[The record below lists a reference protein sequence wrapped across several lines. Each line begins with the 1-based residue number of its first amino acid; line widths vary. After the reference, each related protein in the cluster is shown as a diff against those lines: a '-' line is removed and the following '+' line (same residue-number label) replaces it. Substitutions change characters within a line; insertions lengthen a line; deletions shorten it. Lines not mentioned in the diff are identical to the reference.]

1 MEVALGRPEAVVLGL
16 VGLALFAQAILA
28 FAAT

>member
-16 VGLALFAQAILA
+16 VALALLAQAALA
-28 FAAT
+28 LAST